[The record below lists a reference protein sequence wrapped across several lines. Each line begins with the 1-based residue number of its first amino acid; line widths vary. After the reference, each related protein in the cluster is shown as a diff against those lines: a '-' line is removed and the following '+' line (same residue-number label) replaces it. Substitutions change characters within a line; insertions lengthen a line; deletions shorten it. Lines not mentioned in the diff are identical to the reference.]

1 MLPHG
6 LFRRRRWRLY
16 ALRTRSLVRHHY
28 FSLISAVVLGGA
40 GVLAVTGGD
49 FGDGSSL
56 AGPAIQASDQT
67 ASSVIQA
74 PRKTQARR
82 MIYYIVDSREQ
93 LVEMQAAMRG
103 DMATLRSTADY
114 DYGQVVYLLLDSPSE
129 ESFWARFLTGLV
141 ESAPRDGYELRIIDL
156 RQWPP
161 PTP

>member
-1 MLPHG
+1 MLPRG

-74 PRKTQARR
+74 RKTQARR